1 LDQFFTTHAGH
12 GLGLMHPE
20 PPFFVPDST
29 EVLQPGDIVTLEPG
43 LYTDD
48 MGMRFEH
55 IYHITENGCQRLSE
69 HLLSLA
75 CNG

>member
-1 LDQFFTTHAGH
+1 
-12 GLGLMHPE
+12 
-20 PPFFVPDST
+20 
-29 EVLQPGDIVTLEPG
+29 
-43 LYTDD
+43 

-55 IYHITENGCQRLSE
+55 IYHIIENGCQRLSE